1 MTTQLYRER
10 QLWRGNES
18 VKIRYVNGSF
28 VAGMTAMSTGV
39 HRHILFFRILKY
51 VIIFVKIVRTKA
63 SFWYAKLGDQIKI
76 TEIIEIRTQTI
87 SFFSY
92 NPLIMYFL
100 KIALH
105 IEVLLDVSFNI
116 FSPFLLQIIICSNP
130 YAKNEALLIDF

>member
-1 MTTQLYRER
+1 MTSCFSLLNHDVIGVTALER
-10 QLWRGNES
+10 DES

-76 TEIIEIRTQTI
+76 TEIIEIRT
-87 SFFSY
+87 
-92 NPLIMYFL
+92 
-100 KIALH
+100 
-105 IEVLLDVSFNI
+105 
-116 FSPFLLQIIICSNP
+116 
-130 YAKNEALLIDF
+130 